1 MKINYIFGSIA
12 LILGLNS
19 CFFSAE
25 NPYTGLP
32 PGKWRAV
39 LKLDNNPINP
49 NPRGEPLPDK
59 VNLKFEEVSQGELP
73 FTFEVIYVTAD
84 SFYIEIINGDERI
97 VVDDIKIGRDKS
109 QAKDTIMIDFPVF
122 DSYIKGY
129 FLENA
134 IDGEWVVRNR
144 ENYRIPFL
152 ARHGRDY
159 RFSNLRKDPVMDVSG
174 RWEATFEIGT
184 PDEYKGIGE
193 FKQEG
198 NYLTGTFLTETGDYR
213 YLEGTVQANKLYL
226 SCFDGS
232 HAYLFEGKI
241 DPKDSSMIGS
251 FRSGNHYQ
259 TSWEA
264 KFNPKAKLADA
275 HALTYLK
282 PGYSQI
288 DFSFENTEGKMV
300 SLNEARYKNKV
311 KIIQIMGTWCPNC
324 RDETEFLVD
333 YLKQHPEQE
342 IEIIALAFERHKE
355 KDKAMDA
362 LRRYR
367 DNFKM
372 DYELLLAGSSDDKAK
387 ASQVL
392 PMLNAV
398 LAFPTMIIIDKNDRV
413 QRIHTGFSGP
423 ATSEHKQFKAEF
435 NRFMLQLLSNKS
447 VQQ

>member
-1 MKINYIFGSIA
+1 MKITHILVFVSV
-12 LILGLNS
+12 ILGLNS

-39 LKLDNNPINP
+39 LKLVNNPINP

-59 VNLKFEEVSQGELP
+59 VNLKFEEVTDGELP
-73 FTFEVIYVTAD
+73 FIFEVKYVTKD

-109 QAKDTIMIDFPVF
+109 QAKDTILINFPVF
-122 DSYIKGY
+122 DSYIRGF

-134 IDGEWVVRNR
+134 IDGEWVVRSK
-144 ENYRIPFL
+144 ENYRIPFI

-159 RFSNLRKDPVMDVSG
+159 RFTNLRKEPAMDVSG
-174 RWEATFEIGT
+174 RWDATFEIGT
-184 PDEYKGIGE
+184 EDEYKGVGE
-193 FKQEG
+193 FKQDG
-198 NYLTGTFLTETGDYR
+198 NHLTGTFLTETGDYR

-232 HAYLFEGKI
+232 HAFLFEGKI
-241 DPKDSSMIGS
+241 NPKDSTMIGS
-251 FRSGNHYQ
+251 FRSGNAYQ

-264 KFNPKAKLADA
+264 KFNPNAKLKDA
-275 HALTYLK
+275 NALTFLK
-282 PGYSQI
+282 PGYDRF
-288 DFSFENTEGKMV
+288 DFTFENTAGKTV
-300 SLNEARYKNKV
+300 SLKDARYQNKV

-324 RDETEFLVD
+324 RDETDFLVN
-333 YLKQHPEQE
+333 YLKEHPDQDVEV
-342 IEIIALAFERHKE
+342 IALAFERYKE
-355 KDKAMDA
+355 KDKAMEA
-362 LRRYR
+362 LKRYQEH
-367 DNFKM
+367 FKM
-372 DYELLLAGSSDDKAK
+372 DYELLLAGNSNKAE
-387 ASQVL
+387 ASNVL

-398 LAFPTMIIIDKNDRV
+398 LAYPTMIVIDKNDRV

-423 ATSEHKQFKAEF
+423 ATSEYKQFKAEF
-435 NRFMLQLLSNKS
+435 SRFILQLLSNKS

>member
-1 MKINYIFGSIA
+1 MKIAQIFVFVSIV
-12 LILGLNS
+12 LGLNS

-39 LKLDNNPINP
+39 LKLVNNPINP

-59 VNLKFEEVSQGELP
+59 VNLKFEEVTDGELP
-73 FTFEVIYVTAD
+73 FIFEVKYVTKD

-109 QAKDTIMIDFPVF
+109 QAKDTILINLPVF
-122 DSYIKGY
+122 DSYIRGF

-134 IDGEWVVRNR
+134 IDGEWVVRSK
-144 ENYRIPFL
+144 ENYRIPFI

-159 RFSNLRKDPVMDVSG
+159 RFTNLRKAPAMDVSG
-174 RWEATFEIGT
+174 RWDVTFEIGT
-184 PDEYKGIGE
+184 EDEYKGVGE

-198 NYLTGTFLTETGDYR
+198 NHLNGTFLTETGDYR
-213 YLEGTVQANKLYL
+213 YLEGTVQANKIYL

-232 HAYLFEGKI
+232 HAFLFEGKI
-241 DPKDSSMIGS
+241 NPKDSTMIGS
-251 FRSGNHYQ
+251 FRSGNAYQ

-264 KFNPKAKLADA
+264 KFNPNAKLKDA
-275 HALTYLK
+275 NALTFLK
-282 PGYSQI
+282 PGYDRF
-288 DFSFENTEGKMV
+288 DFSFENAAGKTI
-300 SLNEARYKNKV
+300 SLKDARYQNKV

-324 RDETEFLVD
+324 RDETAFLVD
-333 YLKQHPEQE
+333 YLKEHPDQE
-342 IEIIALAFERHKE
+342 VEVIALAFERYKE
-355 KDKAMDA
+355 KDKAMEA
-362 LRRYR
+362 LKRYQEH
-367 DNFKM
+367 FKM
-372 DYELLLAGSSDDKAK
+372 DYELLLAGNSDKAE
-387 ASQVL
+387 ASKVL

-398 LAFPTMIIIDKNDRV
+398 FAYPTMIVIDKNNRV

-423 ATSEHKQFKAEF
+423 ATSEYKQFKAEF
-435 NRFMLQLLSNKS
+435 SRFILQLLSSKS

>member
-1 MKINYIFGSIA
+1 MKITHILVFVSV
-12 LILGLNS
+12 ILGLNS

-39 LKLDNNPINP
+39 LKLVNNPINP

-59 VNLKFEEVSQGELP
+59 VNLKFEEVTDGELP
-73 FTFEVIYVTAD
+73 FIFEVKYVTKD

-109 QAKDTIMIDFPVF
+109 QAKDTILINFPVF
-122 DSYIKGY
+122 DSYIRGF

-134 IDGEWVVRNR
+134 IDGEWVVRSK
-144 ENYRIPFL
+144 ENYRIPFI

-159 RFSNLRKDPVMDVSG
+159 RFTNLRKEPAMDVSG
-174 RWEATFEIGT
+174 RWDATFEIGT
-184 PDEYKGIGE
+184 EDEYKGVGE
-193 FKQEG
+193 FKQDG
-198 NYLTGTFLTETGDYR
+198 NHLTGTFLTETGDYR

-232 HAYLFEGKI
+232 HAFLFEGKI
-241 DPKDSSMIGS
+241 NPKDSTMIGS
-251 FRSGNHYQ
+251 FRSGNAYQ

-264 KFNPKAKLADA
+264 KFNPNAKLKDA
-275 HALTYLK
+275 NALTFLK
-282 PGYSQI
+282 PGYDRF
-288 DFSFENTEGKMV
+288 DFTFENTAGKTV
-300 SLNEARYKNKV
+300 SLKDARYQNKV

-324 RDETEFLVD
+324 RDETDFLVN
-333 YLKQHPEQE
+333 YLKEHPDQDVEV
-342 IEIIALAFERHKE
+342 IALAFERYKE
-355 KDKAMDA
+355 KDKAMEA
-362 LRRYR
+362 LKRYQEH
-367 DNFKM
+367 FKM
-372 DYELLLAGSSDDKAK
+372 DYELLLAGNSNKAE
-387 ASQVL
+387 ASNVL

-398 LAFPTMIIIDKNDRV
+398 LAYPTMIVIDKNNRV

-423 ATSEHKQFKAEF
+423 ATSEYKQFKAEF
-435 NRFMLQLLSNKS
+435 SRFILQLLSNKS

>member
-1 MKINYIFGSIA
+1 MKITHILVFVSV
-12 LILGLNS
+12 ILGLNS

-39 LKLDNNPINP
+39 LKLVNNPINP

-59 VNLKFEEVSQGELP
+59 VNLKFEEVTDGELP
-73 FTFEVIYVTAD
+73 FIFEVKYVTKD

-109 QAKDTIMIDFPVF
+109 QAKDTILINFPVF
-122 DSYIKGY
+122 DSYIRGF

-134 IDGEWVVRNR
+134 IDGEWVVRNK
-144 ENYRIPFL
+144 ENYRIPFI

-159 RFSNLRKDPVMDVSG
+159 RFTNLRKDPVMDVSG
-174 RWEATFEIGT
+174 RWDATFEIGT
-184 PDEYKGIGE
+184 EDEYKGVGE
-193 FKQEG
+193 FKQDG
-198 NYLTGTFLTETGDYR
+198 NHLTGTFLTETGDYR

-232 HAYLFEGKI
+232 HAFLFEGKI
-241 DPKDSSMIGS
+241 NPKDSTMIGS
-251 FRSGNHYQ
+251 FRSGNAYQ

-264 KFNPKAKLADA
+264 KFNPNAKLKDA
-275 HALTYLK
+275 NALTFLK
-282 PGYSQI
+282 PGYDRF
-288 DFSFENTEGKMV
+288 DFSFENTTGKTV
-300 SLNEARYKNKV
+300 SLKDARYQNKV

-324 RDETEFLVD
+324 RDETDFLVN
-333 YLKQHPEQE
+333 YLKEHPDQDVEV
-342 IEIIALAFERHKE
+342 IALAFERYKE
-355 KDKAMDA
+355 KDKAMEA
-362 LRRYR
+362 LKRYQEH
-367 DNFKM
+367 FKM
-372 DYELLLAGSSDDKAK
+372 DYELLLAGNSNKAE
-387 ASQVL
+387 ASKVL

-398 LAFPTMIIIDKNDRV
+398 LAYPTMIVIDKNNRV

-423 ATSEHKQFKAEF
+423 ATSEYKQFKAEF
-435 NRFMLQLLSNKS
+435 SRFILQLLSSKS

>member
-1 MKINYIFGSIA
+1 MKINHILVFVSIV
-12 LILGLNS
+12 LGLNS

-39 LKLDNNPINP
+39 LKLVNNPINP

-59 VNLKFEEVSQGELP
+59 VNLKFEEVTDGELP
-73 FTFEVIYVTAD
+73 FIFEVKYVTKD

-109 QAKDTIMIDFPVF
+109 QAKDTILINFPVF
-122 DSYIKGY
+122 DSYIRGF

-134 IDGEWVVRNR
+134 IDGEWVVRNK
-144 ENYRIPFL
+144 ENYRIPFI

-159 RFSNLRKDPVMDVSG
+159 RFTNLRKEPVMDVSG
-174 RWEATFEIGT
+174 RWDATFEIGT
-184 PDEYKGIGE
+184 EDEYKGVGE
-193 FKQEG
+193 FKQDG
-198 NYLTGTFLTETGDYR
+198 NHLTGTFLTETGDYR

-232 HAYLFEGKI
+232 HAFLFEGKI
-241 DPKDSSMIGS
+241 NPKDSTMIGS
-251 FRSGNHYQ
+251 FRSGNAYQ
-259 TSWEA
+259 TSWQA
-264 KFNPKAKLADA
+264 KFSPNAKLKDA
-275 HALTYLK
+275 NTLTFLK
-282 PGYSQI
+282 PGY
-288 DFSFENTEGKMV
+288 DRFNFSFENTAGKTI
-300 SLNEARYKNKV
+300 SLKDARYQDKV

-324 RDETEFLVD
+324 RDETIFLVN
-333 YLKQHPEQE
+333 YLKENPDQDVEV
-342 IEIIALAFERHKE
+342 IALAFERYKE

-362 LRRYR
+362 LKRYQEH
-367 DNFKM
+367 FKM
-372 DYELLLAGSSDDKAK
+372 DYEVLLAGNSEKEEASKA
-387 ASQVL
+387 L

-398 LAFPTMIIIDKNDRV
+398 LAYPTMIVIDKNDRV

-423 ATSEHKQFKAEF
+423 ATSEYKQFKAEF
-435 NRFMLQLLSNKS
+435 SRFILQLLSNNS

>member
-1 MKINYIFGSIA
+1 MKITHILVFVSIV
-12 LILGLNS
+12 LGLNS

-25 NPYTGLP
+25 NPYSGLP

-39 LKLDNNPINP
+39 LKLVNNPINP

-59 VNLKFEEVSQGELP
+59 VNLKFEEVTDGELP
-73 FTFEVIYVTAD
+73 FIFEVKYVTKD

-109 QAKDTIMIDFPVF
+109 QAKDTILINFPVF
-122 DSYIKGY
+122 DSYIRGF

-134 IDGEWVVRNR
+134 IDGEWVVRNK
-144 ENYRIPFL
+144 ENYRIPFI

-159 RFSNLRKDPVMDVSG
+159 RFTNLRKAPIMNVSG
-174 RWEATFEIGT
+174 RWDVTFEIGT
-184 PDEYKGIGE
+184 EDEYKGVGE

-198 NYLTGTFLTETGDYR
+198 NHLTGTFLTETGDYR

-232 HAYLFEGKI
+232 HAFLFEGKI
-241 DPKDSSMIGS
+241 NPKDSTMIGS
-251 FRSGNHYQ
+251 FRSGNAYQ

-264 KFNPKAKLADA
+264 KFNPNAKLKDA
-275 HALTYLK
+275 NALTFLK
-282 PGYSQI
+282 PGYDRF
-288 DFSFENTEGKMV
+288 DFSFENAAGKTV
-300 SLNEARYKNKV
+300 SLKDARYQNKV

-324 RDETEFLVD
+324 RDETAFLVD
-333 YLKQHPEQE
+333 YLKEHPDQDVEV
-342 IEIIALAFERHKE
+342 IALAFERHKE
-355 KDKAMDA
+355 KDKAIEA
-362 LRRYR
+362 LKRYR
-367 DNFKM
+367 EYFKM
-372 DYELLLAGSSDDKAK
+372 DYELLLAGISDKQE
-387 ASQVL
+387 ASKVL

-398 LAFPTMIIIDKNDRV
+398 LAYPTMIVIDKNDRV

-423 ATSEHKQFKAEF
+423 ATSEYKQFKAEF
-435 NRFMLQLLSNKS
+435 SRFILQLLSSKS